1 MKKAK
6 RELKYTLSGQMTAI
20 FVGLLVFVLM
30 LVFIVNTGFL
40 GRYYMSHK
48 QKDLIEMYEEM
59 SEAVNNGNLG
69 NEAVQKKLVAEL
81 EKTNID
87 VCAMDISDD
96 GKVVFTNV
104 KEEGFLYKQML
115 RIFFLKDDDQEKILK
130 HSDDY
135 VVRKIQDP
143 QSGTDYL
150 VIVCL
155 SQCEAHWTVF
165 LKVPI
170 LPISF

>member
-104 KEEGFLYKQML
+104 KEECGGM
-115 RIFFLKDDDQEKILK
+115 
-130 HSDDY
+130 
-135 VVRKIQDP
+135 
-143 QSGTDYL
+143 
-150 VIVCL
+150 
-155 SQCEAHWTVF
+155 
-165 LKVPI
+165 
-170 LPISF
+170 

>member
-59 SEAVNNGNLG
+59 SEAVNNGNLWR
-69 NEAVQKKLVAEL
+69 NLKKRTLMSARW
-81 EKTNID
+81 I
-87 VCAMDISDD
+87 
-96 GKVVFTNV
+96 
-104 KEEGFLYKQML
+104 FLTMERLYLQM
-115 RIFFLKDDDQEKILK
+115 
-130 HSDDY
+130 
-135 VVRKIQDP
+135 
-143 QSGTDYL
+143 
-150 VIVCL
+150 
-155 SQCEAHWTVF
+155 
-165 LKVPI
+165 
-170 LPISF
+170 

>member
-1 MKKAK
+1 MKFRARRNKSDEESKK
-6 RELKYTLSGQMTAI
+6 RTEIYVERTDDSY

-81 EKTNID
+81 EKRILMS
-87 VCAMDISDD
+87 ARWI
-96 GKVVFTNV
+96 
-104 KEEGFLYKQML
+104 FLTMERLYLQM
-115 RIFFLKDDDQEKILK
+115 
-130 HSDDY
+130 
-135 VVRKIQDP
+135 
-143 QSGTDYL
+143 
-150 VIVCL
+150 
-155 SQCEAHWTVF
+155 
-165 LKVPI
+165 
-170 LPISF
+170 

>member
-59 SEAVNNGNLG
+59 SEAVNKENLAI
-69 NEAVQKKLVAEL
+69 ETWKK
-81 EKTNID
+81 
-87 VCAMDISDD
+87 
-96 GKVVFTNV
+96 
-104 KEEGFLYKQML
+104 
-115 RIFFLKDDDQEKILK
+115 KILM
-130 HSDDY
+130 SA
-135 VVRKIQDP
+135 RWIFL
-143 QSGTDYL
+143 TMERLYL
-150 VIVCL
+150 
-155 SQCEAHWTVF
+155 QM
-165 LKVPI
+165 
-170 LPISF
+170 

>member
-6 RELKYTLSGQMTAI
+6 KERKYTLSGQMTAI
-20 FVGLLVFVLM
+20 FIGLLVFILM
-30 LVFIVNTGFL
+30 TVFIVNTGFL

-48 QKDLIEMYEEM
+48 QKDLIEMYEAM

-130 HSDDY
+130 HSNDY
-135 VVRKIQDP
+135 VLRKIRDP
-143 QSGTDYL
+143 QSGIDYL
-150 VIVCL
+150 EMWGYL
-155 SQCEAHWTVF
+155 SDSVF
-165 LKVPI
+165 VTMRSP
-170 LPISF
+170 